1 MPTSNSDMRQR
12 AIDQIKS
19 ASEEAFANLSDD
31 ELFLISDLMLFRK
44 NNDWKI
50 EIPSVKSLIQT
61 IRYIFNINESRNS
74 GWF

>member
-1 MPTSNSDMRQR
+1 MPISNNDMRQD
-12 AIDQIKS
+12 AISQIKS
-19 ASEEAFANLSDD
+19 ASNDTFSNLSDD
-31 ELFLISDLMLFRK
+31 ELFLISDIISFRK

-61 IRYIFNINESRNS
+61 IRYIFNVNESRSS